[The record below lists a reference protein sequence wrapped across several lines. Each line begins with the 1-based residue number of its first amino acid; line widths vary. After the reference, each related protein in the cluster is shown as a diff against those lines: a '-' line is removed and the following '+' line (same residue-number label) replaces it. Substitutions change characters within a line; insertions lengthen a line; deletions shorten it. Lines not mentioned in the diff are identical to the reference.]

1 MVCRIC
7 NHTHAGG
14 CRSCK
19 KCHPNDALVPLRAQ
33 QRAVNNPNRN
43 KNPNR
48 VSSGIGPAV
57 RPQPVVKTTWTVRG
71 PNVPPRIPKGYVAHN
86 HREVTTTEAVKY
98 LSIDFTTTLPQLMGQ
113 NLTLLTVIVRM
124 NSMSSNGWIGMVEDY
139 KVNQPDGPNALSR
152 KGFLKDQ
159 PRGWQFEPPSDL
171 DFDTFAR
178 THRVVIEF
186 KTEVPAGAKVLVRD
200 LYVVVS
206 DLPRVQIPTDVL
218 LVDED
223 LLEI

>member
-19 KCHPNDALVPLRAQ
+19 KCHPNGALVPLRAQ
-33 QRAVNNPNRN
+33 QRAANNPNR
-43 KNPNR
+43 NPNR
-48 VSSGIGPAV
+48 VSSGIGPVV
-57 RPQPVVKTTWTVRG
+57 RSQPVVKTIWTVRG
-71 PNVPPRIPKGYVAHN
+71 PNVPPRIPKGFVAHS

-139 KVNQPDGPNALSR
+139 KVEQPEGPNALSR
-152 KGFLKDQ
+152 RGFLKG
-159 PRGWQFEPPSDL
+159 PTERLQFEPPSDL

-223 LLEI
+223 LLKI

>member
-1 MVCRIC
+1 MVCRVC

-19 KCHPNDALVPLRAQ
+19 KCHPNDALVPLSAQ
-33 QRAVNNPNRN
+33 QGPANPRSRCTNPNRETSGDG
-43 KNPNR
+43 PSIR
-48 VSSGIGPAV
+48 V
-57 RPQPVVKTTWTVRG
+57 QPVVKTTWTVRG
-71 PNVPPRIPKGYVAHN
+71 PNVPGRIAKGYVAQF
-86 HREVTTTEAVKY
+86 HRRVTTSEAVLN
-98 LSIDFTTTLPQLMGQ
+98 LSIDFSSTLRVLMRHDMS
-113 NLTLLTVIVRM
+113 LLTVMVRM

-139 KVNQPDGPNALSR
+139 KVLLPDGPNALSR

-178 THRVVIEF
+178 THRVHKQC

-200 LYVVVS
+200 ASVVVC
-206 DLPRVQIPTDVL
+206 DKARVQIPTDVL
-218 LVDED
+218 LVDQD
-223 LLEI
+223 QLDI

>member
-19 KCHPNDALVPLRAQ
+19 KCYPNGALVPLRAR
-33 QRAVNNPNRN
+33 QRAANNPNRN
-43 KNPNR
+43 PNR
-48 VSSGIGPAV
+48 ASSGTGPVV
-57 RPQPVVKTTWTVRG
+57 RPQPVAKTTWTVRG
-71 PNVPPRIPKGYVAHN
+71 PNVPPRIPKGFVAHN

-139 KVNQPDGPNALSR
+139 KVEQPDGPNALSR

>member
-1 MVCRIC
+1 MVWRIC
-7 NHTHAGG
+7 NHTHASG

-33 QRAVNNPNRN
+33 QRAANNPSRSR
-43 KNPNR
+43 NPNR
-48 VSSGIGPAV
+48 VSSGVGPAIA
-57 RPQPVVKTTWTVRG
+57 RQPVVKTTWTVRG
-71 PNVPPRIPKGYVAHN
+71 ANVPPRIPKGYVAHN
-86 HREVTTTEAVKY
+86 QAEVTTTEAVNY

-113 NLTLLTVIVRM
+113 NLTLLTVMVRM

-139 KVNQPDGPNALSR
+139 KVDQPDGPNALSR

>member
-19 KCHPNDALVPLRAQ
+19 KCHPNGALVPLRAQ
-33 QRAVNNPNRN
+33 QRAANNPNRN
-43 KNPNR
+43 PNR
-48 VSSGIGPAV
+48 ASSGTRPAV

-71 PNVPPRIPKGYVAHN
+71 PNVLPRIPKGFVAHN

-139 KVNQPDGPNALSR
+139 KVEQPDGPNALSR